1 MRVGASGVAWHLSTR
16 MCPDHRRRVLGTVRA
31 RLRRGEHVL
40 LVATQLIEAGVDVDF
55 PLVFRAMAPADSLLQ
70 AAGRANREGRMADGG
85 RVVVFA
91 PEDGGQ
97 PPTYKTLVRQ
107 HRTPVRTRQG
117 GPGRPDGAG
126 TLLPQR
132 V

>member
-1 MRVGASGVAWHLSTR
+1 MQLDPKPTLADVGDQAASEQAALVVVNTTADAKTVYDRWREIGASGVAWHLSTR

-70 AAGRANREGRMADGG
+70 AAGA
-85 RVVVFA
+85 
-91 PEDGGQ
+91 GQ
-97 PPTYKTLVRQ
+97 P
-107 HRTPVRTRQG
+107 
-117 GPGRPDGAG
+117 
-126 TLLPQR
+126 
-132 V
+132 